1 MSKVSIALRGWRFD
15 EDEVFDEHGAMRPLR
30 EMSNETRTRIV
41 RLSVAAGQPCDACWL
56 EHGRANVQQCNV
68 ARVIYGEPL
77 HEVLLC
83 ADHEP
88 EFLYWFREAGG
99 RELADR
105 PTEFEDAF
113 YEWFDD
119 GNRAPEDYGGME
131 YVNTEPEAVPKPQR
145 DGIPT
150 LEEELERMD
159 DEELDALDV
168 DLSELDFGDDDS
180 DDGIEIDDPGLGDL
194 DG

>member
-1 MSKVSIALRGWRFD
+1 MGKVSIALRGWRFD
-15 EDEVFDEHGAMRPLR
+15 EDAVFDEDGEMRPLR
-30 EMSNETRTRIV
+30 DMDNETRTRII
-41 RLSVAAGQPCDACWL
+41 RLSVAAGEPCDACWL
-56 EHGRANVQQCNV
+56 KHGRANVQQCNV

-88 EFLYWFREAGG
+88 DFLYWFREEGG
-99 RELADR
+99 RDLANR
-105 PTEFEDAF
+105 PTDFEDSF

-131 YVNTEPEAVPKPQR
+131 YVNTEPEEVPKPQQG
-145 DGIPT
+145 DMPT
-150 LEEELERMD
+150 LEEELARMD

-168 DLSELDFGDDDS
+168 DLSDLDFGEDDDE
-180 DDGIEIDDPGLGDL
+180 DDLDIDDPGLGDL
-194 DG
+194 DV